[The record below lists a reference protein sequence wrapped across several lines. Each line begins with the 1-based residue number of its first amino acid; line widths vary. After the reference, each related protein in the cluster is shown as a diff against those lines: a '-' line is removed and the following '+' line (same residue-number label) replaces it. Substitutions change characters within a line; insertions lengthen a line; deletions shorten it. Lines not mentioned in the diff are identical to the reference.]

1 MPAGQLTPDLRRTP
15 LVLLDDSR
23 AGHLSGRSL
32 LFERPEHLIIARN
45 FADLPD
51 AFAAMD
57 QAYLEGLHLAGWI
70 AYECAHYFEP
80 RLRPHLRETSKEPL
94 IWMMATPHRTELD
107 KRGVGEALHQA
118 AQGNA
123 RRASLNIGQSVVGKN
138 QYLDDIDRIHCL
150 IRAGDVYQI
159 NHTFPLPCHLS
170 GDPLALYERLRGGQP
185 VPFGAYISTGDN
197 ADDFD
202 ILSLSPELFL
212 ERRGEM
218 LRARPMKGT
227 APRGRTLSEDAATM
241 ATLASDT
248 KSRAENLMIVDLIR
262 NDLSR
267 VSKPG
272 SVKVN
277 SLFEVERYRSLHQ
290 MTSSIEGQT
299 DENLTP
305 SQLLAA
311 MFPCG
316 SVTGAPKMRAM
327 EIIASLE
334 KVPRGVYCGAIGH
347 FSPRQDKRGADW
359 TLNVPIRTLI
369 IDNSGEGRL
378 NVGSG
383 VVADSL
389 PQGEYEECLL
399 KARFAKTAD
408 TQAFSLIETIHLS
421 EDGCFR
427 YIDLHLARLKDSAT
441 YFGFS
446 YQEQAIRISLAEHG
460 RALAPL
466 EGARRIRLLLA
477 EDGTVTVTSR
487 PFSPSGSDS
496 ATICL
501 SQQPV
506 SSDDIFLFH
515 KTTRRAVYDAAHAKA
530 QAAGFDDLLF
540 FNERNELT
548 EGAISNVF
556 IVKDG
561 RWVTPPLSAGLLP
574 GILRQ
579 TLLAS
584 TEYTVEEGTIRRQDL
599 LEADEIYIG
608 NSLRGLRRASLTPIT
623 L

>member
-1 MPAGQLTPDLRRTP
+1 MPAEQFSPDLRRAP

-32 LFERPEHLIIARN
+32 LFDRPEHLIVARN
-45 FADLPD
+45 FDDLPD

-57 QAYLEGLHLAGWI
+57 QAYRDGLHLAGWI

-80 RLRPHLRETSKEPL
+80 RLRAHLRETSKEPL
-94 IWMMATPHRTELD
+94 IWMMATPHRTEM
-107 KRGVGEALHQA
+107 VGREVDEALHRA

-123 RRASLNIGQSVVGKN
+123 RMACLDIGRSVVDKN
-138 QYLDDIDRIHCL
+138 QYLDDLDRIHRL
-150 IRAGDVYQI
+150 IRDGDVYQI

-170 GDPLALYERLRGGQP
+170 GDALALYERLRGSQP
-185 VPFGAYISTGDN
+185 VPYGAYISTGDN

-227 APRGRTLSEDAATM
+227 APRGRTLPEDEATM
-241 ATLASDT
+241 ATLANDT

-272 SVKVN
+272 SIKVN
-277 SLFEVERYRSLHQ
+277 SLFEVERYKSLHQ
-290 MTSSIEGQT
+290 MTSSVQGQT
-299 DENLTP
+299 NENLTP

-316 SVTGAPKMRAM
+316 SVTGAPKVRAM

-334 KVPRGVYCGAIGH
+334 TAPRGVYCGAIGH

-369 IDNSGEGRL
+369 LDKYGEGRL

-408 TQAFSLIETIHLS
+408 IEPFSLIETIHLN
-421 EDGCFR
+421 EDGCFK
-427 YIDLHLARLKDSAT
+427 YLDLHLARLKDSAA
-441 YFGFS
+441 YFGFF
-446 YQEQAIRISLAEHG
+446 YQEQAIRKSLAEHVQT
-460 RALAPL
+460 LTPL

-477 EDGTVTVTSR
+477 EDGTVTVTSG
-487 PFSPSGSDS
+487 PFSPCCGDT
-496 ATICL
+496 ATLCL

-506 SSDDIFLFH
+506 SSDDVFLFH
-515 KTTRRAVYDAAHAKA
+515 KTTRRALYDNAHANA

-540 FNERNELT
+540 FNERDELT

-561 RWVTPPLSAGLLP
+561 RWTTPPLSAGLLP

-584 TEYTVEEGTIRRQDL
+584 TEHIIKEGTIRREDL
-599 LEADEIYIG
+599 MTADEIYIG
-608 NSLRGLRRASLTPIT
+608 NSLRGLRRANLTSVT